1 MSAEVSLGWNNAQLL
16 AGARDAGNI
25 VDRAA
30 GRMNAA
36 LSGIGA
42 GVGFGIFDRA
52 ASMLSGSAQALFDAT
67 LAADSMQGGMIA
79 LTGSVDAAN
88 ARLEELRQLAKD
100 PGLGFAQVV
109 QGDISLRSVGLSS
122 ALATRALREM
132 GNALAVVGKGKA
144 DMDGVL
150 LAITQIVSKGKVSAE
165 EINQIAERVPQIRRV
180 MQEAFG
186 TADTEAIQKMG
197 IPVERFIEMVVAGF
211 ERTVPR
217 ALVRMQGK
225 VDNFTDALT
234 ARLADFGGGISEGLI
249 GPLDEATALM
259 ESSSVTAKGFGAS
272 LGVATAAVLDLGS
285 QVVAIAKASVDGF
298 GQLSADISTAVLDFA
313 GFQRVAK
320 QTADEA
326 VRMRDAELAAA
337 RVAADLKRHEEELAE
352 ATKRV
357 AEAHAEAGKRARE
370 RAKEEAALTA
380 KVIEATNAARDR
392 YMTERN
398 QTEDM
403 YLTNQ
408 EKLEKVKER
417 ILAIDADLNKVL
429 GQRDGEELAYKLSAE
444 REKAMQELL
453 RLSQAIQQEQEREN
467 TTSAKSLDSTA
478 RKIADQERAL
488 QLYEM
493 ELAIAEAQARG
504 QDRKAEQLERER
516 DIIEQTA
523 RLMDDMGLGFD
534 EAFRKAERFVDAKAR
549 AEDRQN
555 GEGSGGRKI
564 HGYSQ
569 SQGDVT
575 TQRTRAQ
582 ESINRRRADYEDSV
596 GRHFGAFSEMD
607 AAQKDKFSS
616 LFGPA
621 PAETAAAKSDTSGFA
636 ELTQSWT
643 EWGSKTLELFE
654 KAMQ

>member
-1 MSAEVSLGWNNAQLL
+1 MSAEVSLGWNNAQLN
-16 AGARDAGNI
+16 AGAREAGNI
-25 VDRAA
+25 VDRTAA
-30 GRMNAA
+30 RMNSA
-36 LSGIGA
+36 LAGISA

-52 ASMLSGSAQALFDAT
+52 ISAISGSGQALFDAT
-67 LAADSMQGGMIA
+67 LAADSMEGGMIA

-88 ARLEELRQLAKD
+88 SRLAELRQLAKD
-100 PGLGFAQVV
+100 PGLGFQQVV
-109 QGDISLRSVGLSS
+109 QGDISLRSVGLS
-122 ALATRALREM
+122 AGLATRTLREM

-197 IPVERFIEMVVAGF
+197 IPVERFIEMVVGGF

-225 VDNFTDALT
+225 LDNFTDALT
-234 ARLADFGGGISEGLI
+234 ARLADFGTGIAEGLI
-249 GPLDEATALM
+249 GPLDEATGLM
-259 ESSSVTAKGFGAS
+259 ESSSVSAKGMGSAF
-272 LGVATAAVLDLGS
+272 GVATAAILDLGS
-285 QVVAIAKASVDGF
+285 QVFAIGKASVDGL
-298 GQLSADISTAVLDFA
+298 GQLSADIATAALDFA
-313 GFQRVAK
+313 GFQRVAR

-337 RVAADLKRHEEELAE
+337 RVAADLKRHEDALAE

-357 AEAHAEAGKRARE
+357 AEAHAEAAKRARE

-408 EKLEKVKER
+408 EKLEKVKAR

-429 GQRDGEELAYKLSAE
+429 GQRGGEDLSYKLSAE

-467 TTSAKSLDSTA
+467 TTSAKSLDTTA

-534 EAFRKAERFVDAKAR
+534 EAFRKAQRFVDAKAR

-564 HGYSQ
+564 YGYSQ
-569 SQGDVT
+569 NQGDVT
-575 TQRTRAQ
+575 SQRNRAQ
-582 ESINRRRADYEDSV
+582 EAINRRRADYEDSV
-596 GRHFGAFSEMD
+596 GRHFGNFSEMD
-607 AAQKDKFSS
+607 AAQKDKFGS

-621 PAETAAAKSDTSGFA
+621 PAETAAAKADTSGIT
-636 ELTQSWT
+636 ELTQSWS
-643 EWGSKTLELFE
+643 EWGAKTLELFE